1 MKARRKEDD
10 LRGGGE
16 VVQLAHSSLDS
27 IPATV
32 LAIKSLVILNLSNNN
47 ISSLPPELC
56 SIKSLRVLHLSS
68 NHLTSLPPCFNQL
81 FLLETLSL
89 GANRLTSSA
98 IEDACLDKLGQLTR
112 LNLSNNQLSYVPESI
127 CDIDTLLS
135 LSLSDNKIT
144 EIPESMAKLTRLQFF
159 GISNNQLSSVNDI
172 FSKLPALKGISLAG
186 NPFSDPIGSQ
196 TELVELGGIVSVM
209 HISNSVPRGA
219 KMDIKAGET
228 KSTKGVEPPTDGV
241 APISTAS
248 PDKRLAPRVITTL
261 PDPVFPRGDRFSV
274 VSGDTQG
281 TLSSIS
287 ESERAT
293 LFGNSPAFSDPP
305 TVLETIPALQAA
317 SSSASESSTLAS
329 PIVCDSASS
338 ASSTSSPFSPLALY
352 GSSPERGGE
361 AAVVKISSPLKHGL
375 IIEVEDTFSILESS
389 ETSENHSLSS
399 RVSFERHAATPED
412 T

>member
-16 VVQLAHSSLDS
+16 VVQLAHSALDS
-27 IPATV
+27 VPATV

-68 NHLTSLPPCFNQL
+68 NHLTSLPSSFNQL
-81 FLLETLSL
+81 FLLEILSL
-89 GANRLTSSA
+89 GANHLTSSA

-127 CDIDTLLS
+127 CEIDTLLS
-135 LSLSDNKIT
+135 LTLSDNKIT
-144 EIPESMAKLTRLQFF
+144 EIPESIAKLKRLQFF

-209 HISNSVPRGA
+209 P
-219 KMDIKAGET
+219 
-228 KSTKGVEPPTDGV
+228 KGVEPPTDGV
-241 APISTAS
+241 SVISTAS
-248 PDKRLAPRVITTL
+248 PEKRLAPRVITTL
-261 PDPVFPRGDRFSV
+261 PDPMFPRGDRFSV

-305 TVLETIPALQAA
+305 TVLEPIPALQAA
-317 SSSASESSTLAS
+317 SSPASESSILAS

-389 ETSENHSLSS
+389 ETSENHCLSS
-399 RVSFERHAATPED
+399 SVSCERHAATPEE